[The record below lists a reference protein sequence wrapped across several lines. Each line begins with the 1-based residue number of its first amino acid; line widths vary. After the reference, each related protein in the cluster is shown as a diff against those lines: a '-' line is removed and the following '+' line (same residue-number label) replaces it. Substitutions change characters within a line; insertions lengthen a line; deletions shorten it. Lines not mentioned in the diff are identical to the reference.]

1 MKSIDL
7 TSILLFAIL
16 VGGILTFLGA
26 IIKYFNAG
34 DILNF
39 FDQQKH
45 DKDKVSKLVSTD
57 LLFIG
62 LSVILIAIIS
72 IFINQK
78 YYNIMMIGQTV
89 IVLFGLAITLYH
101 QFFKSFKN

>member
-1 MKSIDL
+1 MKAVDL

-16 VGGILTFLGA
+16 AGGILSFLGA

-39 FDQQKH
+39 FDQQKQ
-45 DKDKVSKLVSTD
+45 DKDKVSKLVGTD

-72 IFINQK
+72 LFINQK
-78 YYNIMMIGQTV
+78 YYNIMMISQTV
-89 IVLFGLAITLYH
+89 IVLLGLAITLYH
-101 QFFKSFKN
+101 QFFKCFKN